1 MREIDRIFTLL
12 CIVLSNEYS
21 NEIVNTS
28 LVELNAL
35 VTGKIELQQENVVN
49 FEDDYEPSDDSITY
63 RLKSP
68 FGRHFD
74 ILKRNNCARSKIFKG
89 NKLNT
94 CYSLEILEYLLTYYM
109 PILPLWTGVI
119 LSKSC
124 DESKASNPSA
134 ENWFRIV
141 KHPILETKVN
151 VRAGDFIRTMYD
163 NIHDRISAFN
173 FGFHPLAP
181 KIFKSRKRKLE
192 IQNEEDSKEKWCR
205 RSKCQKSYINPN
217 LCRVDKVF
225 EAINVVNKFE
235 RKSLKKRKNSD
246 FVIPRKKRIIDRDL
260 VPCVSSDVVL
270 PGNDVEIITD
280 LDIIELCTL
289 NYDLPH
295 YIPLS
300 HTGRLDICNTL
311 QLNVRVSLG
320 TNSLNS
326 HIHKPLNYYIP
337 SRTHCIPGD
346 GNCLFSSLAY
356 SVTSCS
362 DNCHIIRK
370 CILDGMSSS
379 LKEKCGKFINN
390 KYPNTYRNTID
401 YINKTNMKNNGVWG
415 GDLELFTAGLLF
427 NTDIW
432 VYSKETGNSVFSGK
446 GASIDKVLNSPP
458 ANMNGSI

>member
-1 MREIDRIFTLL
+1 MISSDQGTAEMIHFLNIWYLNSKIVLHKELFIHRVEIDYSWALIHRTCIAFNKMKILGYLESCWKIVSTDGGSLGTLSVIHLCSAHIMHRISHNLTKTYKIDKNFKQLIQHVFAAILRSITMREIDRLFTLL

-21 NEIVNTS
+21 NEIVNSS

-49 FEDDYEPSDDSITY
+49 FEDDYEPSDNSITY

-89 NKLNT
+89 NKLVT

-109 PILPLWTGVI
+109 PIIPLWTGVI

-124 DESKASNPSA
+124 DESKASFCASA

-151 VRAGDFIRTMYD
+151 VTAGDFIRTTYD

-192 IQNEEDSKEKWCR
+192 IQNEDSKEKWFR

-225 EAINVVNKFE
+225 EAINVVN
-235 RKSLKKRKNSD
+235 
-246 FVIPRKKRIIDRDL
+246 
-260 VPCVSSDVVL
+260 
-270 PGNDVEIITD
+270 
-280 LDIIELCTL
+280 
-289 NYDLPH
+289 
-295 YIPLS
+295 
-300 HTGRLDICNTL
+300 
-311 QLNVRVSLG
+311 
-320 TNSLNS
+320 
-326 HIHKPLNYYIP
+326 
-337 SRTHCIPGD
+337 
-346 GNCLFSSLAY
+346 
-356 SVTSCS
+356 
-362 DNCHIIRK
+362 
-370 CILDGMSSS
+370 
-379 LKEKCGKFINN
+379 
-390 KYPNTYRNTID
+390 
-401 YINKTNMKNNGVWG
+401 
-415 GDLELFTAGLLF
+415 
-427 NTDIW
+427 
-432 VYSKETGNSVFSGK
+432 
-446 GASIDKVLNSPP
+446 
-458 ANMNGSI
+458 